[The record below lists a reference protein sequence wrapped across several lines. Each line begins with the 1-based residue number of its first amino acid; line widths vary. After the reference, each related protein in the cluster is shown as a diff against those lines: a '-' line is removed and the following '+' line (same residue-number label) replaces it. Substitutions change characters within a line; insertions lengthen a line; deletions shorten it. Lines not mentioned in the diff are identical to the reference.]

1 MNCTAAGWSV
11 SEVRRSRTVL
21 SALDGHKDIRSGSG
35 LMVLVTQIRN
45 IIVILIMNLFRKN

>member
-21 SALDGHKDIRSGSG
+21 SALDGHKDIHSGTG
-35 LMVLVTQIRN
+35 LMVLAPQIRN
-45 IIVILIMNLFRKN
+45 IIN